1 MLSASCVVFVL
12 ISILCLVVAGKVL
25 PGWLTWWFEKGYR
38 LVLAWCVRKFLP
50 VEPAGLVCEKVY
62 LFSRTF

>member
-25 PGWLTWWFEKGYR
+25 PGWLGGLRKG
-38 LVLAWCVRKFLP
+38 P
-50 VEPAGLVCEKVY
+50 VGAGLVCEKV
-62 LFSRTF
+62 